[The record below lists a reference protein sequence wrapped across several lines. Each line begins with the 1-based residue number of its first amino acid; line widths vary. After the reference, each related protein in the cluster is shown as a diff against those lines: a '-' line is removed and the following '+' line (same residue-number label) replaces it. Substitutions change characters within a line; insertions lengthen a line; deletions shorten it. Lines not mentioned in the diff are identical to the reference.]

1 MPRRLAQQVLARV
14 LDPEEDAYSH
24 LALDAALSRSELD
37 ARDRGLATEL
47 VYGTLT
53 WLSAIDL
60 ILDKA
65 VKGGTRRLDAD
76 VLLILRLSVYQLVF
90 LDRVPPH
97 AILDESAKLTKRVNH
112 RAVGLVNG
120 VLRALER
127 AQQNNK
133 ITWWREQDRE
143 KKPARYLAQRYAMP
157 TWLANRLWQ
166 MLGKEEAERAAAGL
180 NSRPVTWAR
189 ASSLPMPEGA
199 TPHPHLP
206 GAYITQL
213 TEETR
218 QDPGVVIQDL
228 GSQLIGWMAA
238 SAPSST
244 SSSPVRVLDACS
256 GLGGKALHQ
265 AALLAATG
273 QQGKITCV
281 DPQASKLALLQQG
294 AENNAAAEV
303 EFEIFEGTLQ
313 SYAGAHQERDCF
325 DLVLVDAPCT
335 GLGTIRRHP
344 EARWRRS
351 EADIGTLA
359 GIQKELLDV
368 AATLVKP
375 GGVLLYSVC
384 TFSREE
390 GSKQVERFLERHPDY
405 QRAKPT
411 LPEGF
416 DWSSYLDAEGQ
427 LVTWPHLHDADA
439 FFAARLERTA

>member
-37 ARDRGLATEL
+37 ARDKGLATEI

-90 LDRVPPH
+90 LDRVPAH
-97 AILDESAKLTKRVNH
+97 AILDEAAKLTKRTNK

-127 AQQNNK
+127 SQQNGQ
-133 ITWWREQDRE
+133 ITWWREQDRQ

-166 MLGKEEAERAAAGL
+166 MLGGVEQAEQAAAGL
-180 NSRPVTWAR
+180 NSRPTTWAR
-189 ASSLPMPEGA
+189 SPSLEVPDGA
-199 TPHPHLP
+199 TAHPHLP
-206 GAYITQL
+206 GAYIANL
-213 TEETR
+213 SGDTR
-218 QDPGVVIQDL
+218 QEGVIVQDL
-228 GSQLIGWMAA
+228 GSQLIGWLAA
-238 SAPSST
+238 LDPGST
-244 SSSPVRVLDACS
+244 TSPVRILDACS

-265 AALLAATG
+265 ASLLAAAG
-273 QQGKITCV
+273 LQGKITCV
-281 DPQASKLALLQQG
+281 DPQASKLELLKKG
-294 AENNAAAEV
+294 AENISSQV
-303 EFEIFEGTLQ
+303 EFETFEGTLE
-313 SYAGAHQERDCF
+313 AFVGEHDERECF

-359 GIQKELLDV
+359 GIQKELLDI

-375 GGVLLYSVC
+375 EGVLLYSVC

-390 GSKQVERFLERHPDY
+390 GSKQVERFLERHQNY
-405 QRAKPT
+405 RRARPT
-411 LPEGF
+411 RPEGF
-416 DWSSYLDAEGQ
+416 DWSSYLDEEGQ
-427 LVTWPHLHDADA
+427 LVTWPHTHDADA
-439 FFAARLERTA
+439 FFAARLERVE